1 MTSVAQEI
9 VDIHEILNKYVEIEK
24 HGGPEGAAITWAMNR
39 LGRLAA
45 DAEYRL
51 KAGKAPQAEAP
62 PAPEPSKLSWE
73 DAEACPLPAA
83 PGEDDCEAC
92 Q

>member
-1 MTSVAQEI
+1 MTSVAREI
-9 VDIHEILNKYVEIEK
+9 CEIHEILNKYIQIEK

-39 LGRLAA
+39 LGRVAA

-51 KAGKAPQAEAP
+51 KAGKAPTAEAP
-62 PAPEPSKLSWE
+62 PEPERPSLSWG
-73 DAEACPLPAA
+73 DALPPA